1 MDNLIHLVPQL
12 HADRCSDW
20 DLWNFAALAEKTQE
34 QRNKKSTVK
43 SEQLD
48 ELVTKLKIKGDGNSE
63 FTSRNRDRV
72 SDTDRERNTILA
84 PTNSSH
90 FPHTFLERKKN
101 PGNINNTLRTICSL
115 ARCSKLFHFLLFFL
129 REYCAIDHWT
139 LWCVN
144 LQRVAPT
151 ISDANFQ
158 ENLPC

>member
-1 MDNLIHLVPQL
+1 MATLNSQ
-12 HADRCSDW
+12 
-20 DLWNFAALAEKTQE
+20 AETEIEFQTQIE
-34 QRNKKSTVK
+34 RGTQFWPLRIPAIFLTLSW
-43 SEQLD
+43 
-48 ELVTKLKIKGDGNSE
+48 
-63 FTSRNRDRV
+63 
-72 SDTDRERNTILA
+72 RE
-84 PTNSSH
+84 
-90 FPHTFLERKKN
+90 KKN

-129 REYCAIDHWT
+129 REYGAIDHWT